1 MRISLRTILLAVTL
15 IVTAEALSQNA
26 DSLLT
31 RFKQQSGTE
40 ARATAERFLS
50 LVEREGLSDG
60 KVELKPDCSAESIR
74 LLTWYWASEWYF
86 DLQDYSNSLQY
97 AQQAFELCKT
107 AGTPE
112 IEADICSIISILH
125 FRKTDYPQAL
135 KYAERTLQEC

>member
-1 MRISLRTILLAVTL
+1 MRTILLAVTL

-60 KVELKPDCSAESIR
+60 KVELKTDCSAESIR
-74 LLTWYWASEWYF
+74 LLT
-86 DLQDYSNSLQY
+86 
-97 AQQAFELCKT
+97 
-107 AGTPE
+107 
-112 IEADICSIISILH
+112 
-125 FRKTDYPQAL
+125 
-135 KYAERTLQEC
+135 

>member
-112 IEADICSIISILH
+112 IEADICKIGRAH
-125 FRKTDYPQAL
+125 V
-135 KYAERTLQEC
+135 